1 MKPDYQDFLLRALFL
16 LAGGIAAI
24 VLTLQGHGEA
34 LPAVAIGGAA
44 GAIFASRLQTSTT
57 RD

>member
-1 MKPDYQDFLLRALFL
+1 MKPDYQDFLLRVLFL

-24 VLTLQGHGEA
+24 VLTLKGHGEA

-44 GAIFASRLQTSTT
+44 GAFFASRMQTSEF
-57 RD
+57 RE